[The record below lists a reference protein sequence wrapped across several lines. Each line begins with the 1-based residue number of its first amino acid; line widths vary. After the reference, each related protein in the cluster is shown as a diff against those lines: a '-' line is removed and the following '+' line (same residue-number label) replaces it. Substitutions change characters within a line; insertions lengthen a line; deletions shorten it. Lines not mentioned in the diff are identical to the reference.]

1 MKNKEI
7 AAIFN
12 RIADALEIKGESGFR
27 VLAYRKAA
35 RVIEEL
41 PEAVEELAAK
51 RKLDNIPGV
60 GKGMVQKIEEYLQTG
75 RMKKLDEA
83 LSGIPEGLLEL
94 LNIPNLGG
102 KTIHLAYRELG
113 VKNLDDLKKV
123 IEDGSLARLYGMGE
137 KKVENIKK
145 GIDIYEHAQER
156 IPIAEA
162 LTIAEEIVAYLQEY
176 KGIKQIS
183 PAGSLRRMKETV
195 GDIDILATGD
205 DGEAIIAYFTRFPK
219 ATRVQAAGRTKGS
232 ILVAAESGERQ
243 VDLRIVEASS
253 YGAALQYFT
262 GSKAHNIK
270 LRSLA
275 KDKGLKIS
283 EYGVFRGEQ
292 KIAGETEEEVYQILG
307 LPLIPPEMREDRG
320 EVELALEGRL
330 PQIVDLAD
338 IRGDLHVHSRSSD
351 GLLTIAELVE
361 EAQKLGYE
369 YLAVCD
375 HSQSVRYANGL
386 SPQRLE
392 QQIEE
397 IERLNAQ
404 LQGFQLLKGTEVDI
418 LADGSLDFPDE
429 LLEKLDFVVAAI
441 HSGFR
446 KNVTERMIKAMH
458 NPLVTAI
465 AHPSGRLISKREGY
479 DVDLEQ
485 VIAEAARLRVVLE
498 LNSYYDRLDLNEFYL
513 KKAKELGVLISV
525 GTDCHHWGGLKMMR
539 FGVGVARRAWLERS
553 DILNCLTAPELRQKL
568 TELRNKRKEIL
579 SGSRRR

>member
-41 PEAVEELAAK
+41 PQPIEEIAAEE
-51 RKLDNIPGV
+51 KLDEIPGV
-60 GKGMVQKIEEYLQTG
+60 GKGIAQKIDEYLRTG
-75 RMKKLDEA
+75 RMKKLEEA
-83 LSGIPEGLLEL
+83 LAGIPEGLLEL

-102 KTIHLAYRELG
+102 KTIHLAYKELG
-113 VKNLDDLKKV
+113 VKNLEDLKKV
-123 IEDGSLARLYGMGE
+123 IADGSLARLYGMGE

-162 LTIAEEIVAYLQEY
+162 ITIVEAVMDYLKQY
-176 KGIKQIS
+176 PGIKRIS

-205 DGEAIIAYFTRFPK
+205 DGAAIIEYFTRYPRV
-219 ATRVQAAGRTKGS
+219 TRVLAAGSTKGS
-232 ILVAAESGERQ
+232 ILVEAESGERQ
-243 VDLRIVEASS
+243 VDLRIVTEDS

-275 KDKGLKIS
+275 KEKGLKIS
-283 EYGVFRGEQ
+283 EYGVFRGEE
-292 KIAGETEEEVYQILG
+292 KIAGSTEEGVYEVLG
-307 LPLIPPEMREDRG
+307 LPFIPPEMREDRG
-320 EVELALEGRL
+320 EVELALGNNL
-330 PQIVDLAD
+330 PRIVELAD
-338 IRGDLHVHSRSSD
+338 IKGDLHVHSRWSD
-351 GLLTIAELVE
+351 GLLTLEELVE
-361 EAQKLGYE
+361 EAREMGYE
-369 YLAVCD
+369 YLAICD

-386 SPQRLE
+386 SPERLE
-392 QQIEE
+392 KQIAE
-397 IERLNAQ
+397 IDRLNQ
-404 LQGFQLLKGTEVDI
+404 SLKGFQLLKGTEVDI

-429 LLEKLDFVVAAI
+429 LLETLDFVVAAI

-458 NPLVTAI
+458 NPLVATI

-479 DVDLEQ
+479 EVDLDK
-485 VIAEAARLRVVLE
+485 VLVEAARLGVALE
-498 LNSYYDRLDLNEFYL
+498 LNAYYDRLDLNEFYL
-513 KKAKELGVLISV
+513 KKAKEAGLTITI
-525 GTDCHHWGGLKMMR
+525 GTDTHHWGGLKMMR
-539 FGVGVARRAWLERS
+539 FGVGVARRAWLGKE
-553 DILNCLTAPELRQKL
+553 DILNCFSLGELKKKL
-568 TELRNKRKEIL
+568 QEWRME
-579 SGSRRR
+579 RRRLIEAAG